1 MDNICVQ
8 QAWSKDVILQ
18 TLENAST
25 PIHQVHVVAHA
36 SAALLSLACRYNNN
50 SRLRALAIA
59 CNEASFDDHNRAI
72 HALQHEDNLVTGFFA
87 NALEKH
93 RLEKIRSNHASNAS
107 WQIWGC
113 YAGYSKCFFTDIG
126 DPDIDPYLKRFNLS
140 RPVVPGIAADIAKSL
155 GVICTAAR
163 DGLGL
168 EFWHGTPAQQIIR
181 NDTKTPANQPFW
193 LWPTKGSCW
202 VSYNSSGR
210 RLYKPLIFGKPQRK
224 RNLTTPQ
231 PPRWLTELFYSE

>member
-93 RLEKIRSNHASNAS
+93 RLEKFGAIMPAMPVGKYGVAMPAIVSAS
-107 WQIWGC
+107 
-113 YAGYSKCFFTDIG
+113 
-126 DPDIDPYLKRFNLS
+126 L
-140 RPVVPGIAADIAKSL
+140 
-155 GVICTAAR
+155 
-163 DGLGL
+163 
-168 EFWHGTPAQQIIR
+168 
-181 NDTKTPANQPFW
+181 
-193 LWPTKGSCW
+193 
-202 VSYNSSGR
+202 
-210 RLYKPLIFGKPQRK
+210 LISAI
-224 RNLTTPQ
+224 LT
-231 PPRWLTELFYSE
+231 LILI